1 MLVRIKVDLNPFSV
15 QNLNHYQKKRSI
27 INCYLYSECP
37 KKSGKFIFLFS
48 IMIFF
53 SFSQYPLYVRR
64 FLECESVYYYFSVK
78 MMKVID
84 NMDQRGSW
92 PSDGLIFS
100 FSISHYDY
108 HVVQATVLS
117 TAGPLDC
124 AYVSYNEVSDLNARV
139 SYGTAPVS
147 CRHCKQD
154 AGRHTLGFPRDFLAK
169 GVLCI

>member
-1 MLVRIKVDLNPFSV
+1 M
-15 QNLNHYQKKRSI
+15 
-27 INCYLYSECP
+27 
-37 KKSGKFIFLFS
+37 
-48 IMIFF
+48 
-53 SFSQYPLYVRR
+53 RR
-64 FLECESVYYYFSVK
+64 FLECESIYYYFSVK

-84 NMDQRGSW
+84 NMDQRGSR

-108 HVVQATVLS
+108 HVVSYNFFVAENQATVLS
-117 TAGPLDC
+117 TPGPLDC
-124 AYVSYNEVSDLNARV
+124 AYVSYNKVSDLNARV

-154 AGRHTLGFPRDFLAK
+154 AGRHMLGFPRDFLAK